1 MSKSSSSDAD
11 TEPDLTAMLDMVMQ
25 LLMFFIICAGIIKS
39 EKNEDVKLP
48 RSDEAHLIDAVDR
61 ESYFINLVPF
71 RLQDVARRIPATTSI
86 EQEERERQLTI
97 IKNLFQEGDPC
108 VIVPGDPMPKKPTE
122 LGLWLQDKAEL
133 AQRTSPDG
141 KIHKVIVMRAD
152 RNLDYALVFRLL
164 KLCKANGFRELKLR
178 ALIPEKK

>member
-1 MSKSSSSDAD
+1 MSKSSTTDAD
-11 TEPDLTAMLDMVMQ
+11 VEPDLTAMLDMVMQ

-48 RSDEAHLIDAVDR
+48 RSDEAHLIDAVDK

-71 RLQDVARRIPATTSI
+71 HLEDINKRIPATTPL
-86 EQEERERQLTI
+86 EQEDKNKQLELI
-97 IKNLFQEGDPC
+97 RSLFFDDEPC
-108 VIVPGDPMPKKPTE
+108 VIIPGDPMPKKPAD

-133 AQRTSPDG
+133 AQKLSPDG
-141 KIHKVIVMRAD
+141 KNHKVIVVRAD

>member
-1 MSKSSSSDAD
+1 MSQSPEND

-71 RLQDVARRIPATTSI
+71 RPEDPPRRTPATTSI

-97 IKNLFQEGDPC
+97 IKNLFQEGDP
-108 VIVPGDPMPKKPTE
+108 
-122 LGLWLQDKAEL
+122 
-133 AQRTSPDG
+133 
-141 KIHKVIVMRAD
+141 
-152 RNLDYALVFRLL
+152 
-164 KLCKANGFRELKLR
+164 
-178 ALIPEKK
+178 

>member
-1 MSKSSSSDAD
+1 MSKSSSSEAD

-71 RLQDVARRIPATTSI
+71 RLRGMRSDGLVVIRAARHIAKHRTASLSTPPYDAASDERAMETLHRLARHRVADSADLDMTSAVREILGQRPELAAAAERRRALSARR
-86 EQEERERQLTI
+86 
-97 IKNLFQEGDPC
+97 
-108 VIVPGDPMPKKPTE
+108 
-122 LGLWLQDKAEL
+122 
-133 AQRTSPDG
+133 
-141 KIHKVIVMRAD
+141 
-152 RNLDYALVFRLL
+152 RL
-164 KLCKANGFRELKLR
+164 N
-178 ALIPEKK
+178 